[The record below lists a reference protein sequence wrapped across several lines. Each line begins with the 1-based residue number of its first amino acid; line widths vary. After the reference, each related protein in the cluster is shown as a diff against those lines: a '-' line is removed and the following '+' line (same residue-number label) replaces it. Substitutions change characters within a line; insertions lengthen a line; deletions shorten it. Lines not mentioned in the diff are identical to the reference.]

1 MSQSNS
7 ILKNNKKYSFI
18 RNAAKKGKKTNAQN
32 KQLISSNTRSKA
44 NSWFGGSLHNNINN
58 GLNSSSNINSIS
70 SSGSSNINNCI
81 SSSSSNNRSNDNNN
95 SNDNNSINNNETF
108 DYDKLNSNS
117 ICSNNNINI
126 LFLRENY
133 NLFDQ

>member
-1 MSQSNS
+1 MPP
-7 ILKNNKKYSFI
+7 KK
-18 RNAAKKGKKTNAQN
+18 KKKTNPQN
-32 KQLISSNTRSKA
+32 KQLISSNTCSKA
-44 NSWFGGSLHNNINN
+44 NSWSGGSLHNNINN

-81 SSSSSNNRSNDNNN
+81 SSSNSNNHSNDNNN

-117 ICSNNNINI
+117 ICSNNNIREL
-126 LFLRENY
+126 LFAPPIFVIRTPPMTKTKMN
-133 NLFDQ
+133 Q

>member
-1 MSQSNS
+1 MPP
-7 ILKNNKKYSFI
+7 KK
-18 RNAAKKGKKTNAQN
+18 KKRTNPQN

-81 SSSSSNNRSNDNNN
+81 SGSSSNNRMVVMINRIN
-95 SNDNNSINNNETF
+95 SS
-108 DYDKLNSNS
+108 
-117 ICSNNNINI
+117 
-126 LFLRENY
+126 
-133 NLFDQ
+133 FDQMLAG